1 MEEGKLK
8 MDHLVF
14 GLLFGITFSC
24 LLLYFLRL
32 PDETAFTLALFNFL
46 FASLIFPLNGR
57 LTKKIFMLFIGNII
71 GLIWNHLFYLFAYT
85 AANSFGNLFS
95 IPYIILS
102 PFINL
107 VWIVA
112 FWAISLTWLTPS
124 KREVGNVT

>member
-8 MDHLVF
+8 IDHLIF
-14 GLLFGITFSC
+14 GLFVGTTFSC

-46 FASLIFPLNGR
+46 FASLIFPLNGT
-57 LTKKIFMLFIGNII
+57 LTKKIFMLFMGNIV
-71 GLIWNHLFYLFAYT
+71 GLVWNHLFYLFAYT
-85 AANSFGNLFS
+85 AASSFGNLFS

-102 PFINL
+102 PFLKL

-112 FWAISLTWLTPS
+112 FWAISLTMLAPS
-124 KREVGNVT
+124 KRRG

>member
-1 MEEGKLK
+1 MK

-32 PDETAFTLALFNFL
+32 PGETVFTLALFNFL